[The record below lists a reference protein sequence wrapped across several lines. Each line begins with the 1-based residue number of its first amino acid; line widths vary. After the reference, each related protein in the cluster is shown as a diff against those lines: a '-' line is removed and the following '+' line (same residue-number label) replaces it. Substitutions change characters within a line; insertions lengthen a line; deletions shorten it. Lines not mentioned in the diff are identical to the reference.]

1 MIEVTS
7 DNFEEV
13 VLAASKPVMIDFW
26 APWCAPCRSLM
37 PHLEKFASE
46 STEFLE
52 VVKVNVD
59 IASELASTM
68 KISSLPTIVMFYG
81 GQETNRSNAKNIQQL
96 KGIADETVTRYM
108 VDAAK

>member
-13 VLAASKPVMIDFW
+13 VLTASKPVMVDFW
-26 APWCAPCRSLM
+26 APWCGPCRSLT

-46 STEFLE
+46 STEFLD

-59 IASELASTM
+59 VAPELATTLGIRS
-68 KISSLPTIVMFYG
+68 IPTIVMFYE
-81 GQETNRSNAKNIQQL
+81 GQETNRSNANNIQQL
-96 KGIADETVTRYM
+96 KNIADETVTRYM
-108 VDAAK
+108 VDTSK